1 MTSVSETVASRRS
14 ASIPLRYALREL
26 RGGLRGF
33 YVFIGCIAL
42 GVMAIAGVGSVAAS
56 LGEGLAHEGRIL
68 LGGDIAFSLFQREA
82 KADELAFLKARGN
95 LSVTAS
101 LRGMARAED
110 GRLAL
115 VEIKA
120 VDDKYPMLGELALE
134 PRMRADDLF
143 AERGGLFGVAV
154 DQTLLARL
162 DLKLGDRVHVG
173 AANFEIRSIEN
184 GEPDKLAGGLGF
196 GPRFLVSEAGLRAT
210 QLIQPGSLVR
220 WTYRIKLPDSAR
232 SDRNVKELADETR
245 RALPHAGWEIRS
257 RDNASPQLERTI
269 NRFTQFLTLVGLAAL
284 LVGGVGVANAVKSHI
299 DRRRDVIAAF
309 KALGATGSDVFS
321 IYLTQVTVLAVIGS
335 VIGLAV
341 GAALPFVIVNVFGK
355 LLPLPVEPALHINE
369 LALALVYGLLTA
381 LAFGLWPLGRVHDVP
396 VAALFRETVDSTVDL
411 KSLWSKLRVLSRD
424 LPIAFRGSRKGAV
437 ETGGELRKMG
447 THAWRR
453 PRLIYLAWMAL
464 VIALLAGVV
473 IGLAYD
479 KRVATI
485 FVLSSIAV
493 FILLRGIAVALMA
506 LARGLPR
513 TQITMLRLAITNIH
527 RPGALTPSVVMS
539 LGLGLAVL
547 VTITQIDGN
556 LRRQFLAALPDHA
569 PSFYFIDIPATEADR
584 FNAFLKKTAPDST
597 VEEVPMLRG
606 RIVSA
611 RGVRAEELK
620 PSTDSE
626 WVLQSDRG
634 LSSTGEIPKGSKI
647 VEGEWWGAD
656 YDGPPLISIEKKIAE
671 GLKLKIGDEITVN
684 VLGHDI
690 MAKIANMRTIDWQ
703 GLGINFVLIFSPN
716 AFKGAP
722 HTHIATLTEAHP
734 DSTEDAAIIKAV
746 ADAFPTVTSV
756 RVREALETVGTVIT
770 NLVLAIRGA
779 SAVTLISAVL
789 VLGGALAAGHRHRVY
804 DAVIL
809 KTLGATRARL
819 LGAYALEYLM
829 IGFATAIFGV
839 IAGSI
844 AAWLIVTRLMT
855 LSFVWQAGSA
865 AGVVVSA
872 LIVTVGLGLAGT
884 LVALNQK
891 PAAVL
896 RNL

>member
-1 MTSVSETVASRRS
+1 MTIAAEPPVHSRP
-14 ASIPLRYALREL
+14 AAIPLRFALREL

-33 YVFIGCIAL
+33 YVFIACIAL
-42 GVMAIAGVGSVAAS
+42 GVMAISGVGSVAAS
-56 LGEGLAHEGRIL
+56 LGDGLAREGRTL
-68 LGGDIAFSLFQREA
+68 LGGDVAFSLFQREA
-82 KADELAFLKARGN
+82 KPDEISFLHGRGEV
-95 LSVTAS
+95 SAIAS
-101 LRGMARAED
+101 LRGMARTAD

-120 VDDKYPMLGELALE
+120 VDATYPMLGNLSLE
-134 PRMRADDLF
+134 PDMPVADLL
-143 AERGGLFGVAV
+143 AERDGVFGAAA

-162 DLKLGDRVHVG
+162 DLKVGDRISVG
-173 AANFEIRSIEN
+173 SATFEIRSIDN
-184 GEPDKLAGGLGF
+184 AEPDKLAGGLGF

-220 WTYRIKLPDSAR
+220 WTYRVKLPDDASGSRNATQLVDDAR
-232 SDRNVKELADETR
+232 QT
-245 RALPHAGWEIRS
+245 LPHAGWEIRS

-299 DRRRDVIAAF
+299 DRRRDVIATF
-309 KALGATGSDVFS
+309 KALGATGRDVFA
-321 IYLTQVTVLAVIGS
+321 IYLTQVIVLAVIGS
-335 VIGLAV
+335 VIGLAA
-341 GAALPFVIVNVFGK
+341 GAALPFVIVGAFGK
-355 LLPLPVEPALHINE
+355 LLPLPVVPALHGEE
-369 LALALVYGLLTA
+369 LGLSLVYGLLTA

-396 VAALFRETVDSTVDL
+396 VAALFRE
-411 KSLWSKLRVLSRD
+411 
-424 LPIAFRGSRKGAV
+424 AV
-437 ETGGELRKMG
+437 SS
-447 THAWRR
+447 AWHR
-453 PRLIYLAWMAL
+453 PRWPYLLSMAC
-464 VIALLAGVV
+464 VIAILIAVV

-479 KRVATI
+479 RRVAAV
-485 FVLSSIAV
+485 FVVSAIAV
-493 FILLRGIAVALMA
+493 FVLLRGIAAALMA
-506 LARGLPR
+506 LARRFPR
-513 TQITMLRLAITNIH
+513 TQITMLRLAVANIY

-556 LRRQFLAALPDHA
+556 LRRQFLAALPDRA
-569 PSFYFIDIPATEADR
+569 PSFYFIDIPSTEADQ
-584 FNAFLKKTAPDST
+584 FAAFLKQTSPGST

-611 RGVRAEELK
+611 RGVKAEDLN

-634 LSSTGEIPKGSKI
+634 LTSTGEIPKGSKI
-647 VEGEWWGAD
+647 VEGQWWGAD
-656 YDGPPLISIEKKIAE
+656 YNGPPLISIEKKIAD
-671 GLKLKIGDEITVN
+671 GLKLKIGDQIVVN
-684 VLGHDI
+684 VLGRDI
-690 MAKIANMRTIDWQ
+690 PATIGNMRTIDWQ
-703 GLGINFVLIFSPN
+703 GLGINFVLVFSPN
-716 AFKGAP
+716 AFRGAP
-722 HTHIATLTEAHP
+722 HTHIATLTETHP
-734 DSTEDAAIIKAV
+734 DAAGDAAIVKSV
-746 ADAFPTVTSV
+746 ASAFPMVTSV
-756 RVREALETVGTVIT
+756 RVREALETIGTVVT

-779 SAVTLISAVL
+779 SAVTLVSAIL

-809 KTLGATRARL
+809 KTLGATRGRL
-819 LGAYALEYLM
+819 LGAYALEYLL

-839 IAGSI
+839 IAGSV

-865 AGVVVSA
+865 AGVVASA
-872 LIVTVGLGLAGT
+872 LVVTVGLGLAGT